1 MQANYLK
8 EMLTNISGANSLA
21 IINQKQQADAIQ
33 YSVEKILETQP
44 LIFISMTMSADEV
57 FLRNEKKENLFVI
70 DVFSRESTFSNGII
84 PNVIYVSNPA
94 NLTSIQIAVDKA
106 LKKFPDAIIL
116 FDSLGVL
123 SVYSNE
129 KLFQKF
135 IYLFN
140 NKMNLNNK
148 SVLFFAVKGTMDSE
162 ILSTVKQFCD
172 NTYDFSEL
180 YISSVELA

>member
-1 MQANYLK
+1 MKANYLK
-8 EMLTNISGANSLA
+8 EMLTNITGLNSLA
-21 IINQKQQADAIQ
+21 IINQKQQDAAIK
-33 YSVEKILETQP
+33 YSIEKILETKP
-44 LIFISMTMSADEV
+44 LIFISMTMSAEEV
-57 FLRNEKKENLFVI
+57 LLLTEKKENLI
-70 DVFSRESTFSNGII
+70 ILDVFSKETTIGKAN
-84 PNVIYVSNPA
+84 PNVNYISNPS

-106 LKKFPDAIIL
+106 FQKFPDAIIL

-140 NKMNLNNK
+140 NKMNLMSK
-148 SVLFFAVKGTMDSE
+148 SVLYFAVKGSMDDE

-172 NTYDFSEL
+172 KIYDFSEL
-180 YISSVELA
+180 YISSVELV

>member
-1 MQANYLK
+1 MEANYLI
-8 EMLTNISGANSLA
+8 EMLSNSKGANSLA
-21 IINQKQQADAIQ
+21 IINQKQQANSIK
-33 YSVEKILETQP
+33 YSIEKILVKNP
-44 LIFISMTMSADEV
+44 LILISMTHGAEEV
-57 FLRNEKKENLFVI
+57 ISLTENKEKLFVI
-70 DVFSRESTFSNGII
+70 DVFSKETKSNNQNKNII
-84 PNVIYVSNPA
+84 YISNPS
-94 NLTSIQIAVDKA
+94 NLTSIQIAIDKA
-106 LKKFPDAIIL
+106 LKKFPDATIL

-123 SVYSNE
+123 SIYSNE